1 MLGAPPEV
9 GSSEGST
16 SRGRHCLQGQKPSW
30 WGGAESSKVS
40 EAFLGE
46 KGNEALRVTRRG
58 STQVQGRRHGTG
70 GVCGVDQTNLGVRG
84 TGLK

>member
-1 MLGAPPEV
+1 M
-9 GSSEGST
+9 
-16 SRGRHCLQGQKPSW
+16 
-30 WGGAESSKVS
+30 S

-46 KGNEALRVTRRG
+46 KGNEALRVTRSG

-70 GVCGVDQTNLGVRG
+70 GVCGVDQTSLGVGG